1 MFFNY
6 FSLTATSERVLLIPV
21 VIIVFTIL
29 VVLMVL
35 VVLIMLVMFV
45 VLMVLVMFVVLVMLV
60 VLARLVMLMVLAGL
74 ARLVYDNHSFRI
86 PGVDVVH
93 IGVAAP
99 AYRLIEVVSLAVA
112 SPLAVAHHS
121 AQLLVAVLPRLAV
134 YVAIAVD
141 GIEIAE
147 VELQNAVALYVRES
161 EFENHL
167 VGYETCLSPYVG
179 ESLCAC

>member
-1 MFFNY
+1 M
-6 FSLTATSERVLLIPV
+6 A
-21 VIIVFTIL
+21 L
-29 VVLMVL
+29 VVLV
-35 VVLIMLVMFV
+35 I
-45 VLMVLVMFVVLVMLV
+45 LMMLVMLV
-60 VLARLVMLMVLAGL
+60 VLVVLVILVTLMVLVMLVTLVTLIML
-74 ARLVYDNHSFRI
+74 ARLRMVQMRMAAHRSCIVYDDYPLRI
-86 PGVDVVH
+86 LRVDVVH
-93 IGVAAP
+93 ISVTAP
-99 AYRLIEVVSLAVA
+99 AYRLIEVISLAVA

>member
-1 MFFNY
+1 M
-6 FSLTATSERVLLIPV
+6 A
-21 VIIVFTIL
+21 L
-29 VVLMVL
+29 VVFVM
-35 VVLIMLVMFV
+35 LIILIIFMMLVILMMF
-45 VLMVLVMFVVLVMLV
+45 MMLVMLV
-60 VLARLVMLMVLAGL
+60 TLVILMMLARLRMVQMRMA
-74 ARLVYDNHSFRI
+74 AHRSCIVYDDYPLRI
-86 PGVDVVH
+86 LRVDVVH
-93 IGVAAP
+93 VSVASP
-99 AYRLIEVVSLAVA
+99 ADRLIEVIRLLVA

-121 AQLLVAVLPRLAV
+121 AQLLVAVLPCLAV

-141 GIEIAE
+141 GVEIAE

>member
-1 MFFNY
+1 MFFNH
-6 FSLTATSERVLLIPV
+6 FSLTTTSERVLLIPV

-35 VVLIMLVMFV
+35 I
-45 VLMVLVMFVVLVMLV
+45 VLVMFVVLVMLV
-60 VLARLVMLMVLAGL
+60 VL

-86 PGVDVVH
+86 PGVDVVYV
-93 IGVAAP
+93 GVAAP

-112 SPLAVAHHS
+112 SPLAVAHHA